1 MLALILLVEDLPT
14 YNPGDPYYVVTF
26 TVAAVLA
33 ILVLGIALVKAL
45 RNPKMRAGKKA
56 Q

>member
-1 MLALILLVEDLPT
+1 MAALVLLIEDLPT
-14 YNPGDPYYVVTF
+14 YNPGDPGYVVTF
-26 TVAAVLA
+26 TLAAVLA

-45 RNPKMRAGKKA
+45 RNPKMRAGRKA